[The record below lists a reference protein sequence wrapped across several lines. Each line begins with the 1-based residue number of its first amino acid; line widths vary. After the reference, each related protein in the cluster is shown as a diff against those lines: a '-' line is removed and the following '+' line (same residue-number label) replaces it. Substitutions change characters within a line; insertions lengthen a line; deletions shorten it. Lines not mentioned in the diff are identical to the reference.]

1 MVVERELK
9 FRAKIE
15 VKLRREGTDP
25 ESETIK
31 KSLQDLSFPVSQV
44 KVSKIYEIMIEAGT
58 KKDADTI
65 VRTMCSRLLV
75 NPSKDE
81 FKFEVEPLGSTRA

>member
-1 MVVERELK
+1 MK
-9 FRAKIE
+9 FKARIE
-15 VKLRREGTDP
+15 VKLRRDSTDP

-31 KSLQDLSFPVSQV
+31 KSLLDLSFPVSQV
-44 KVSKIYEIMIEAGT
+44 KVTKVYEVVVEAGT
-58 KKDADTI
+58 KKDAEAIVKTI
-65 VRTMCSRLLV
+65 CTRLLV

>member
-1 MVVERELK
+1 MK
-9 FRAKIE
+9 FKAKIE
-15 VKLRREGTDP
+15 VRLRRDSTDP

-31 KSLQDLSFPVSQV
+31 KSLQDLSFQVSQV
-44 KVSKIYEIMIEAGT
+44 KVAKIYEITLDAGT
-58 KKDADTI
+58 KKDAETI
-65 VRTMCSRLLV
+65 VKTMCTRLLV

>member
-1 MVVERELK
+1 LK

-15 VKLRREGTDP
+15 VRLRRDSTDP

-31 KSLQDLSFPVSQV
+31 RALQDLNFQVSQV
-44 KVSKIYEIMIEAGT
+44 RISKVYEVTVEAGT
-58 KKDADTI
+58 KKDAEGL
-65 VRTMCSRLLV
+65 VKEMCSRLLV

-81 FKFEVEPLGSTRA
+81 FTFEVESVGSTRA

>member
-1 MVVERELK
+1 LK
-9 FRAKIE
+9 FKARIE
-15 VKLRREGTDP
+15 VKLRRDSTDP

-31 KSLQDLSFPVSQV
+31 KSLQDLSFQVSQV
-44 KVSKIYEIMIEAGT
+44 KVAKIYEITLDAGT
-58 KKDADTI
+58 KKDAESI
-65 VRTMCSRLLV
+65 VKTMCTRLLV

>member
-1 MVVERELK
+1 LK
-9 FRAKIE
+9 FKARIE
-15 VKLRREGTDP
+15 VRLRRDSTDP

-31 KSLQDLSFPVSQV
+31 KSLQDLSFQVSQV
-44 KVSKIYEIMIEAGT
+44 KVAKIYEITLDAGT
-58 KKDADTI
+58 KKDAETM
-65 VRTMCSRLLV
+65 VKTMCTRLLV

>member
-1 MVVERELK
+1 MEKERLK
-9 FRAKIE
+9 FKARIE
-15 VKLRREGTDP
+15 VKLRRDSTDP

-31 KSLQDLSFPVSQV
+31 KSLFDLSFQVSQV
-44 KVSKIYEIMIEAGT
+44 KVSKVYEVVLEAGT
-58 KKDADTI
+58 KKDAESI
-65 VRTMCSRLLV
+65 VKAMCMRLLV

>member
-1 MVVERELK
+1 MK
-9 FRAKIE
+9 FKAIIE
-15 VKLRREGTDP
+15 VKLRRDSTDP

-31 KSLQDLSFPVSQV
+31 KSLLDLSFPVSQV
-44 KVSKIYEIMIEAGT
+44 KVTKVYEVVVEAGT
-58 KKDADTI
+58 KKDAEAIVKTI
-65 VRTMCSRLLV
+65 CTRLLV